1 MAQGFISGFLRGL
14 GTGAVMLSALS
25 IYVGINAQGDHE
37 TDRLAATDQGLQSQP
52 PVQNELSQNNADT
65 DPTTPETP
73 AVGDSEIQAD
83 KNTDAGSESQ
93 ETSELTQNSSTDDA
107 GDGQVD
113 ENQSQIQAAN
123 LPDEPIIAQ
132 IPNNPKG
139 IEQPD
144 VTALPG
150 PPSDSAAN
158 QPIAMPVDPDPNE
171 NALSELDQMVVIK
184 PDNKIAQNEPLVP
197 NAAEPQTP
205 VLPLTPSAPGL
216 PSRDENN
223 RSNVTRD
230 YAAVETPVAP
240 VPQIAE
246 PLTENPLDA
255 GRAIQLYAS
264 NPENVDGR
272 PLVALALVA
281 TDSVNLTKLDELSYP
296 VTVAIAADHPD
307 AMNWI
312 EALRRRDQEVAVT
325 LDLANAATFK
335 DIETN
340 LTAILSKLNKTVAVM
355 EKSRG
360 GLQQSRTQNQTVPD
374 VLSRSGHG
382 LITYRNGL
390 NSIQKNAR
398 NVGLFS
404 AIVAENLVDLSPS
417 DMQRRLDRVL
427 LEATKEGS
435 KGALIVAPISDPVL
449 QLISEWSAQDR
460 AQRVQFVPV
469 SQYLTLVSQD

>member
-1 MAQGFISGFLRGL
+1 
-14 GTGAVMLSALS
+14 
-25 IYVGINAQGDHE
+25 
-37 TDRLAATDQGLQSQP
+37 
-52 PVQNELSQNNADT
+52 
-65 DPTTPETP
+65 
-73 AVGDSEIQAD
+73 
-83 KNTDAGSESQ
+83 
-93 ETSELTQNSSTDDA
+93 
-107 GDGQVD
+107 
-113 ENQSQIQAAN
+113 
-123 LPDEPIIAQ
+123 
-132 IPNNPKG
+132 
-139 IEQPD
+139 
-144 VTALPG
+144 
-150 PPSDSAAN
+150 
-158 QPIAMPVDPDPNE
+158 MPVDPDPNE

-184 PDNKIAQNEPLVP
+184 PDNKTAQNEPLVP

-325 LDLANAATFK
+325 LDLASAATFK

>member
-14 GTGAVMLSALS
+14 GTGVVMLSALS

-37 TDRLAATDQGLQSQP
+37 TDRVAATDQGLQSQP

-65 DPTTPETP
+65 DPTIPETP
-73 AVGDSEIQAD
+73 AVDDSEIQEG

-184 PDNKIAQNEPLVP
+184 PDNKISQNEPLVP

-230 YAAVETPVAP
+230 YVEFFQKLIHISPSFR
-240 VPQIAE
+240 
-246 PLTENPLDA
+246 
-255 GRAIQLYAS
+255 GHH
-264 NPENVDGR
+264 
-272 PLVALALVA
+272 
-281 TDSVNLTKLDELSYP
+281 LTKGKVRNEG
-296 VTVAIAADHPD
+296 
-307 AMNWI
+307 
-312 EALRRRDQEVAVT
+312 E
-325 LDLANAATFK
+325 
-335 DIETN
+335 
-340 LTAILSKLNKTVAVM
+340 ILKL
-355 EKSRG
+355 
-360 GLQQSRTQNQTVPD
+360 
-374 VLSRSGHG
+374 VLVH
-382 LITYRNGL
+382 YRNC
-390 NSIQKNAR
+390 
-398 NVGLFS
+398 
-404 AIVAENLVDLSPS
+404 IVKILMKFTRTLPPHLKLTPRTSNIGVINL
-417 DMQRRLDRVL
+417 M
-427 LEATKEGS
+427 T
-435 KGALIVAPISDPVL
+435 
-449 QLISEWSAQDR
+449 
-460 AQRVQFVPV
+460 
-469 SQYLTLVSQD
+469 